1 MYRRLRQRRFLY
13 LSFLLIAF
21 TLESAESGLKT
32 SAYSIPQSPLKKRD
46 SEYSPMEYIS
56 QVKDIRIIENHRE
69 FVNVNENDFWDE
81 LSDDQKDEI
90 KVGIVELDKGQN
102 LATRKWYP
110 STVSGN
116 KVGIILD

>member
-1 MYRRLRQRRFLY
+1 
-13 LSFLLIAF
+13 
-21 TLESAESGLKT
+21 
-32 SAYSIPQSPLKKRD
+32 
-46 SEYSPMEYIS
+46 MEYIS

-69 FVNVNENDFWDE
+69 FLNVNENDFWDE